1 MQGRW
6 SKGYLHSLCEGHRA
20 QAGTGGDK
28 PGVGDVVIIQ
38 SEDKNRGKGP
48 FGIVENLVAGK
59 DGVIRGER
67 LRTGKSYVVRVI
79 QHLYPL
85 ELSCDRELPAPVRM
99 RPEAA
104 PF

>member
-6 SKGYLHSLCEGHRA
+6 SKGYLHSLCEGHHA
-20 QAGTGGDK
+20 QVGTGGDK

-38 SEDKNRGKGP
+38 SEGKNRGKGP

-59 DGVIRGER
+59 DGVVRGER

-85 ELSCDRELPAPVRM
+85 ELSCDRELSAPVRM